1 MPRLRLFTE
10 YSQQTISCGKHAAE
24 IADRLDVE
32 TGLSPLHHAARYQQ
46 LHVCLMLLS
55 NIQFE

>member
-1 MPRLRLFTE
+1 M
-10 YSQQTISCGKHAAE
+10 ISCAVHASE
-24 IADRLDVE
+24 IVDRLDLD

-55 NIQFE
+55 NIKFE

>member
-1 MPRLRLFTE
+1 LD
-10 YSQQTISCGKHAAE
+10 KKAAE

-46 LHVCLMLLS
+46 LKICLMLLS
-55 NIQFE
+55 NIDFK